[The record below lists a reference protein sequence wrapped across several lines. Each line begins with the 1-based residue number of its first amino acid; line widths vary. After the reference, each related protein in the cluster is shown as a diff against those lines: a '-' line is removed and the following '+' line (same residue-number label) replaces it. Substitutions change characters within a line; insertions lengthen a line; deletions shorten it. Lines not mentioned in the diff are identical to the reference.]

1 MKFNTKMPDPIGFQL
16 APMLDV
22 VFLLLIFFVVTQK
35 FILNEQD
42 LKVKVPTAPKS
53 TEETSRAIDEMIVN
67 AREEDGELIITI
79 DRERYTLENLGKL
92 MRRQVSVNPNQPVR
106 IRGDAEMTWQRM
118 ADVIST
124 CSQAGVWNISF
135 SKQMPGGK
143 DAAAGKASSLSAP
156 VSRP

>member
-1 MKFNTKMPDPIGFQL
+1 MKFNAKIPEPIGFQL

-67 AREEDGELIITI
+67 AREEAGELIVTI
-79 DRERYTLENLGKL
+79 DRQRYTLDDLGKL
-92 MRRQVSVNPNQPVR
+92 MRKQVALNPSQPVR
-106 IRGDAEMTWQRM
+106 IRGDAAMTWQRM

-135 SKQMPGGK
+135 SKQMPGGNGAAQG
-143 DAAAGKASSLSAP
+143 AAAPNPAP
-156 VSRP
+156 

>member
-1 MKFNTKMPDPIGFQL
+1 MKFNAKIPEPIGFQL

-67 AREEDGELIITI
+67 AREEAGELIITI
-79 DRERYTLENLGKL
+79 DRERYTLEALGKL
-92 MRRQVSVNPNQPVR
+92 MRRQVALNVNQPVR
-106 IRGDAEMTWQRM
+106 IRGDAAMTWQRM

-135 SKQMPGGK
+135 SKQMPGGN
-143 DAAAGKASSLSAP
+143 AAAGAAP
-156 VSRP
+156 TPAQP

>member
-1 MKFNTKMPDPIGFQL
+1 MKFNAKIPEPIGFQL
-16 APMLDV
+16 APMLDI

-67 AREEDGELIITI
+67 AREENGELIITI
-79 DRERYTLENLGKL
+79 DRERYSLENLGKL
-92 MRRQVSVNPNQPVR
+92 MRRQVSLNQNQPVR
-106 IRGDAEMTWQRM
+106 IRGDANMTWQRM

-135 SKQMPGGK
+135 SKQMPGGSS
-143 DAAAGKASSLSAP
+143 AASPASESGIPAP
-156 VSRP
+156 AQP

>member
-1 MKFNTKMPDPIGFQL
+1 MKFNAKIPDPIGFQL

-53 TEETSRAIDEMIVN
+53 TEEEARAINEMIVN
-67 AREEDGELIITI
+67 AREEAGELIVTI

-92 MRRQVSVNPNQPVR
+92 MRRQVALDANQPVR
-106 IRGDAEMTWQRM
+106 IRGDANMTWQRM

-135 SKQMPGGK
+135 SKQMPGAN
-143 DAAAGKASSLSAP
+143 AAAAP
-156 VSRP
+156 DSGNPAPAQP